1 MQDETTT
8 NDTPA
13 AEPAGGA
20 LQENGA
26 ATAAGGNRRKTRSGM
41 VVSNKMD
48 KTAVVTVDRRVQHA
62 KYKKFLTRRTR
73 YKVHD
78 ERNECQIGDR
88 VLITESRPLSRDK
101 RWRLTKVLERAKV

>member
-1 MQDETTT
+1 METS
-8 NDTPA
+8 A
-13 AEPAGGA
+13 QHGH
-20 LQENGA
+20 
-26 ATAAGGNRRKTRSGM
+26 RKTRTGV

-78 ERNECQIGDR
+78 ERNECGVGDR

-101 RWRLTKVLERAKV
+101 RWRLTKIVEKSKL

>member
-1 MQDETTT
+1 METTT
-8 NDTPA
+8 SA
-13 AEPAGGA
+13 R
-20 LQENGA
+20 QHH
-26 ATAAGGNRRKTRSGM
+26 RKTRVGV

-78 ERNECQIGDR
+78 ERNECGIGDR
-88 VLITESRPLSRDK
+88 VMITESRPLSHDK
-101 RWRLTKVLERAKV
+101 RWRLSKIVEKAKI